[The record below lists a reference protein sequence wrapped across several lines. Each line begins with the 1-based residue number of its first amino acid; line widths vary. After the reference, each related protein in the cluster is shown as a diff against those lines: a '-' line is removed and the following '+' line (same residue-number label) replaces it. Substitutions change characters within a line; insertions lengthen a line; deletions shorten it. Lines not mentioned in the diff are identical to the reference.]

1 MTLPQ
6 NDRPIDVVG
15 IGNAL
20 VDVLAFE
27 PDALIAELGM
37 IKGAMN
43 LIDGE
48 RSAMIR
54 SRLDRPLEMA
64 GGSAAN
70 TMAGVASLGGDAHYL
85 GKVADDRL
93 GRVFADS
100 IRELGLRYT
109 TLPAT
114 NGTATGCC
122 AIVVTPDAQ
131 RTMNT
136 HLGASVDFSPAD
148 VDRDVI
154 AAGKILY
161 LEGYLFDP
169 PHAQEAFRVAAT
181 YAREAGTLVAL
192 TLSDPFCVERH
203 RAAFQDLVD
212 GHVDLVFGNA
222 DEIRSLFEV
231 DDLDGAITIARE
243 RCGAGAITR
252 GANGSTLFR
261 DHEIVDVPAHEPT
274 EIVDTTGA
282 GDLYAAGVLFGLA
295 RGYDLETCG
304 HLGSAAASEVL
315 SHLGARPQTPLADL
329 VRDILPSS

>member
-1 MTLPQ
+1 MTLES
-6 NDRPIDVVG
+6 NDHPVDVVG

-27 PDALIAELGM
+27 PDSLIAELGM

-43 LIDGE
+43 LVDGE

-54 SRLDRPLEMA
+54 SRLDGPLEMA

-70 TMAGVASLGGDAHYL
+70 TMVGVASLGGQAHYL
-85 GKVADDRL
+85 GKVANDRL
-93 GRVFADS
+93 GGVFGES
-100 IRELGLRYT
+100 VRELGLRYT
-109 TLPAT
+109 THPAT

-136 HLGASVDFSPAD
+136 HLGASVDFSPED

-154 AAGKILY
+154 AAAKILY

-181 YAREAGTLVAL
+181 YAHEAGTLVAL
-192 TLSDPFCVERH
+192 TLSDSFCVERH
-203 RAAFQDLVD
+203 RTAFQELVD
-212 GHVDLVFGNA
+212 GHVDLVFGNS
-222 DEIRSLFEV
+222 DEIRSLYEV
-231 DDLDGAITIARE
+231 SDLDEAIRITRE

-252 GANGSTLFR
+252 GAKGSTLFR
-261 DHEIVDVPAHEPT
+261 DHEIVDVEAHEPT
-274 EIVDTTGA
+274 EMVDTTGA

-295 RGYDLETCG
+295 KGYDLETCG
-304 HLGSAAASEVL
+304 YLGSAAAAEVL

-329 VRDILPSS
+329 VRDLLRA